1 MGREH
6 LLDESNWLLLPRRRR
21 FRIGDLM
28 VVVALTAVALSVGSL
43 SSLSNL
49 PSDLRPVFGV
59 LALVFLGLQVGLWR
73 IASIPPGRVPWGM
86 TAIFCVV
93 FLMALLMFACLIIL
107 GLIFPEGLAL
117 VIGAMVV
124 LAIYLTTWD

>member
-6 LLDESNWLLLPRRRR
+6 MLDESNWLLLSRRRR

-28 VVVALTAVALSVGSL
+28 VAVALTAVALSVGSL
-43 SSLSNL
+43 SN
-49 PSDLRPVFGV
+49 PASDLRPVFGV

-73 IASIPPGRVPWGM
+73 IASIPPDRLMRGM
-86 TAIFCVV
+86 YVIFFCLV

-117 VIGAMVV
+117 VVGAMIV
-124 LAIYLTTWD
+124 LAAYLTTWD